1 MFDRYTW
8 SFSPLVNIKFHSIS
22 GLQNL
27 SHQWKNNFV
36 SSTNSQFFSI
46 YEQIILS
53 FQKLSN
59 LLFVEGNNVLWWT
72 KKHSH
77 HWNTKCTSTN
87 YKMHFNELQ
96 NALHRWH
103 QNLSHL
109 WTSKLF
115 SIEQQ
120 FIFIVELLNLSST
133 NQKFS
138 WLVNSL
144 TVHPR
149 TPFYFKKLCNFLP
162 LVILNNFS
170 SVISNNS
177 SSTNT
182 I

>member
-1 MFDRYTW
+1 MIDILHHFPHWWTS
-8 SFSPLVNIKFHSIS
+8 SFILLVDFKIWPFK
-22 GLQNL
+22 
-27 SHQWKNNFV
+27 WKNNFV
-36 SSTNSQFFSI
+36 SPTNCQFFCI
-46 YEQIILS
+46 YEHIILS
-53 FQKLSN
+53 FGKLSN
-59 LLFVEGNNVLWWT
+59 FLFVEWKNVLQWT
-72 KKHSH
+72 TKYSH

-87 YKMHFNELQ
+87 YKVHLNELQ
-96 NALHRWH
+96 NALHRWL

-120 FIFIVELLNLSST
+120 FIFIVELLNLSSS

-149 TPFYFKKLCNFLP
+149 TPLFFKKLCNFLP

-170 SVISNNS
+170 SVITNNS